1 MAKLALPA
9 GPTAP
14 ISRSDQRDG
23 SAVATVNEMEAV
35 LTRLPTVPV
44 IVTANVPMAAVLLA
58 VNVRVLVPALLVGL
72 KEAVTPAGRPDADK
86 FTLEVKPF

>member
-1 MAKLALPA
+1 
-9 GPTAP
+9 
-14 ISRSDQRDG
+14 
-23 SAVATVNEMEAV
+23 MEAV

-58 VNVRVLVPALLVGL
+58 VNVRVLEPALLVGL

-86 FTLEVKPF
+86 LTLEVKPFRGVTVIVLVAVVFKSTVRLLGDADRE